1 MHTPEHLPHE
11 AECKI
16 DVIAM
21 DNLYAYSV
29 LLVIFVGLSIV
40 LATSEIGWQLG
51 VRADG
56 RGGNNISALEQSLL
70 GLLALM
76 IGFTFLMA
84 LTRFE
89 ERREAVLNEAN
100 TIGTTALRARLLSEP
115 HRTEILKLLREYAQ
129 IRVDYIPS
137 GKSFAELPTIIGRS
151 NAIHEAL
158 WQQAKA
164 AAAQDKNMVPTGLFI
179 QALNDMIDNQGKR
192 LAALRPQTARSLLR
206 SLPTREMVEIGGLL
220 SYGVNYPRLYFR
232 AAGLIDKIF
241 KGASPGDLPVEQPTK
256 LELLVNLRTAKAL
269 GLELPPTLIARADE
283 VIE

>member
-1 MHTPEHLPHE
+1 MQT
-11 AECKI
+11 

-21 DNLYAYSV
+21 DNLYAYSL
-29 LLVIFVGLSIV
+29 LLVIFVGLTIV

-115 HRTEILKLLREYAQ
+115 HRTEILKLLGEYAR

-192 LAALRPQTARSLLR
+192 LAALRNNIPNI
-206 SLPTREMVEIGGLL
+206 VLL
-220 SYGVNYPRLYFR
+220 SLFGITAIACGFAGYASGIEPRR
-232 AAGLIDKIF
+232 TR
-241 KGASPGDLPVEQPTK
+241 LPVYIM
-256 LELLVNLRTAKAL
+256 
-269 GLELPPTLIARADE
+269 GTLICG
-283 VIE
+283 VIFVILDLDRPNVGFITISQQPMIDTASSIATFSD

>member
-1 MHTPEHLPHE
+1 MQT
-11 AECKI
+11 

-21 DNLYAYSV
+21 DNLYAYSL

-192 LAALRPQTARSLLR
+192 LAALRNNIPNI
-206 SLPTREMVEIGGLL
+206 VLL
-220 SYGVNYPRLYFR
+220 SLFGITAIACGFAGYASGIEPRR
-232 AAGLIDKIF
+232 TR
-241 KGASPGDLPVEQPTK
+241 LPVYIM
-256 LELLVNLRTAKAL
+256 
-269 GLELPPTLIARADE
+269 GTLICG
-283 VIE
+283 VIFVILDLDRPNVGFITISQQPMIDTASSIAAFSD

>member
-1 MHTPEHLPHE
+1 M
-11 AECKI
+11 
-16 DVIAM
+16 
-21 DNLYAYSV
+21 
-29 LLVIFVGLSIV
+29 
-40 LATSEIGWQLG
+40 
-51 VRADG
+51 
-56 RGGNNISALEQSLL
+56 L
-70 GLLALM
+70 GLLALL

-115 HRTEILKLLREYAQ
+115 HRTEILKLRTEILKLLREYAQ

-192 LAALRPQTARSLLR
+192 LAALRNNIPNIVLILLFGVTAIACGLAGYASGIEPRR
-206 SLPTREMVEIGGLL
+206 TR
-220 SYGVNYPRLYFR
+220 
-232 AAGLIDKIF
+232 
-241 KGASPGDLPVEQPTK
+241 LPVYIM
-256 LELLVNLRTAKAL
+256 
-269 GLELPPTLIARADE
+269 GTLICG
-283 VIE
+283 VIFVILDFDRPNVGFITISQQPMIDTASSIAAFSD